1 MSYTKKVDGCY
12 SGGKTSGKGR
22 FKNYTGSV
30 REAYNYGF
38 RDGYAAYDG
47 VAQKRGAYYAAKFG
61 YMRGL
66 KAHRKVSRYQ
76 AKARRG
82 GR

>member
-1 MSYTKKVDGCY
+1 MAYTKTANGYYAGSKN
-12 SGGKTSGKGR
+12 SKSGR
-22 FKNYTGSV
+22 FRNYRRSV

-47 VAQKRGAYYAAKFG
+47 VAQKRGAYYAAKYG

-66 KAHRKVSRYQ
+66 EAHRKVSKYQ
-76 AKARRG
+76 AKARKD
-82 GR
+82 

>member
-1 MSYTKKVDGCY
+1 MAYAKTANGYNAGRKSSK
-12 SGGKTSGKGR
+12 SGS
-22 FKNYTGSV
+22 FKNYSKSV

-47 VAQKRGAYYAAKFG
+47 VAQKRGAYHAAKYG

-66 KAHRKVSRYQ
+66 KAHRKVSKYQ
-76 AKARRG
+76 ARARKG
-82 GR
+82 